1 MNELVITSLE
11 IADCFG
17 KRHDRILRV
26 IEKTKASYEH
36 LGTGD
41 AFFRKSY
48 YKDESGRW
56 NPMYYVNNSV
66 FSFLAMNFRG
76 KQAFKWRVA
85 LVKTYCMMEAVYKQM
100 YEKEVD
106 GEKLLV
112 ADNLEEAFIAWG
124 WGNTPL
130 MDWLKEPMSERPK
143 KCVYA
148 MEMSNGTVKIG
159 VAQDFEKRANA
170 ISHSSGLY
178 IRQKYHTDYMDAD
191 KAFALEHKFHQAFHK
206 HRTGGEYFAVPFD
219 VVKARLSEAEVM
231 TQ

>member
-1 MNELVITSLE
+1 MNDLVITSLE

-17 KRHDRILRV
+17 KRHTNVLRD
-26 IEKTKASYEH
+26 IEKTKASYER

-41 AFFRKSY
+41 AFFKKSY
-48 YKDESGRW
+48 YKDIKGEQR
-56 NPMYYVNNSV
+56 PMYYVNDSV

-106 GEKLLV
+106 GENLLV
-112 ADNLEEAFIAWG
+112 ADSLEEAFLAWG
-124 WGNTPL
+124 WGDTPL
-130 MDWLKEPMSERPK
+130 MDWLKEPRSERPK

-159 VAQDFEKRANA
+159 VAQDFEKRANT

-191 KAFALEHKFHQAFHK
+191 KAFALEHKCHQAFHNQ
-206 HRTGGEYFAVPFD
+206 RTGGEYFAIPFD
-219 VVKARLSEAEVM
+219 AAKEAIIEACL
-231 TQ
+231 T